1 MTTSTAEI
9 VACSLAFSLAAFLI
23 TFAIYQDIPW
33 LYIIDWILIGVYGL
47 AYFMIKL
54 EYKKNLVG
62 DSYIRKYYKPLNT
75 SPVHPVTMS
84 INGSFTSHD

>member
-23 TFAIYQDIPW
+23 TFAIIQDIPW
-33 LYIIDWILIGVYGL
+33 LYVVDWALMGIYGL
-47 AYFMIKL
+47 TYCLIRS
-54 EYKKNLVG
+54 EYRQNLLG
-62 DSYIRKYYKPLNT
+62 KSWEKKYYKRFNT